1 MKTIRRDWLRKQIEA
16 GKVVGK
22 CDMHLTD
29 DYAWDN
35 ASGFGKTGWMPVRI
49 RHPKFT
55 RIVLPNGNDR
65 EHCSDSDCLDGYLNF
80 DECYFGFKSGHASWN
95 DDGTIRFRVHS
106 NLWYTLQV
114 NA

>member
-1 MKTIRRDWLRKQIEA
+1 MKTIRRDWLLRQIEA

-22 CDMHLTD
+22 CDMSLTD

-35 ASGFGKTGWMPVRI
+35 ASNFGKTGWMPVRI
-49 RHPKFT
+49 SHPKYEKLT
-55 RIVLPNGNDR
+55 LPNGCVIDHNT
-65 EHCSDSDCLDGYLNF
+65 DSDLVEGAINF
-80 DECYFGFKSGHASWN
+80 YEYYFGFKSGTAHWN
-95 DDGTIRFRVHS
+95 PDGTILFRVHS